1 MSPRRQP
8 RRIVESDDNES
19 LPDTWEEMQRT
30 LEPMSPAAAPEQP
43 QVITIDDDEQAAPE
57 PSFEVLLSMTESVPQ
72 EPAPESAPE
81 PAQEPAPESE
91 PAPPQEPAQERPESP
106 QPGPSGIQEPDD
118 SGQYGDYSEY
128 YLSQIDECVGTL
140 SRDNAE
146 CKHAR
151 RVIAKARGGITGINL
166 MIECLQDVM
175 DMYANY
181 KEAYRVS
188 RRVYKRKLEQ
198 FEEEVQSKVRVETK
212 RFRDKCDGYIKQTNE
227 ALAANEMLHRQI
239 STVES
244 ESRDYM
250 EQRDQAEAA
259 VDQLKAKLSQEKTK
273 VYNLKKYTAALK
285 GAMED
290 KDKTIRRL
298 EAELTQTRRRLHQF
312 TRISKLEDVYFIH
325 YESYTEPSSSLN
337 DDKSSQYKES
347 PMVLIHLFNGNGSYT
362 PGGRIN
368 KQRL

>member
-1 MSPRRQP
+1 
-8 RRIVESDDNES
+8 
-19 LPDTWEEMQRT
+19 MQRT
-30 LEPMSPAAAPEQP
+30 LEPVSPAAAPEQP

-81 PAQEPAPESE
+81 PAPESEPAPE

-106 QPGPSGIQEPDD
+106 QSGPSGIQEPDD

-166 MIECLQDVM
+166 MIERLQDVM

-198 FEEEVQSKVRVETK
+198 FEEEVQSKVRVETN
-212 RFRDKCDGYIKQTNE
+212 RFRDECDGYIKQTNE

-290 KDKTIRRL
+290 KDKTIGRL
-298 EAELTQTRRRLHQF
+298 EAELTQTRQRLHQF
-312 TRISKLEDVYFIH
+312 TRISKLEEVYFIH

-368 KQRL
+368 KRRL